1 MSLALECDWDMQ
13 NDFGRNNFTDRQGA
27 SELKARIEEY
37 WRKRGF
43 EVQVILVEAPFSPA
57 VRAAR
62 VDVRSDLVNGWPRAN
77 TAVKERETPVEPL
90 RN

>member
-1 MSLALECDWDMQ
+1 MSLAVECDWDMQ
-13 NDFGRNNFTDRQGA
+13 SDFGRNNFTDRQGA
-27 SELKARIEEY
+27 NELKARIEDY

-43 EVQVILVEAPFSPA
+43 DVQVMLIEAPFSAA

-62 VDVRSDLVNGWPRAN
+62 VDVRSDLVNGWPR
-77 TAVKERETPVEPL
+77 VKEREARVEPL